1 MKRLSWLAACVAL
14 AALPLSARAEH
25 ARIDLNLSRVDAD
38 GGVVGDAVSA
48 AADQEPPPGGY
59 NERPVA
65 KFKAGEPLALQFV
78 LTNTYPHGVKKD
90 VTVRYYVVREE
101 KPGQKNVPDL
111 KKGTVTEGKFTM
123 NFKPKCR
130 VGSRVLFS
138 IKEAGVYLLRV
149 ETLNTDSDHEHFAAI
164 DVQVEGAP

>member
-1 MKRLSWLAACVAL
+1 MKKSSCLAACLVV
-14 AALPLSARAEH
+14 AALPLAAHAEH
-25 ARIDLNLSRVDAD
+25 ARIDLTVSRVDAD
-38 GGVVGDAVSA
+38 GAVVGDAVSA
-48 AADQEPPPGGY
+48 SADQEPPAGGY

-101 KPGQKNVPDL
+101 KPGQKSVPDL
-111 KKGTVTEGKFTM
+111 KKGTLTEGQFTM

-138 IKEAGVYLLRV
+138 IKDVGVYLLRV

-164 DVQVEGAP
+164 DVQVEGTP